1 MARFIPPGA
10 AKPASSRL
18 DVEPGRLEAPPRRFG
33 EAHVRTPET
42 LHEDED
48 HRVEEC
54 GGGVRAGLDELVE
67 ALAVEREERHLGLG
81 LDRRRARRAVQQ
93 AHLAEELAR
102 ALAVQKLLDARLDD
116 LRDEHGAAVDEEH
129 LVARVTLAEEHLVL
143 PERTL
148 AQALCERSLR
158 KNQVLFREGDPGDE
172 MFLIHRG
179 TVLVSKIVKARVEQ
193 LLNRQSAGEFFGE
206 MSLLDGSPRSAT
218 IQAETE
224 VTLLAL
230 DRKSLNQ
237 LIEASPHAA
246 AAFFYA
252 MVLVFM
258 ERLRGSDV
266 RLTEATRWGLEATG
280 LDVRS
285 EER

>member
-10 AKPASSRL
+10 ARPVALGTCPVRDAWRLRSAWRGSFHTGAARPASSRL

-54 GGGVRAGLDELVE
+54 GGGVRAGLDEIGR

-129 LVARVTLAEEHLVL
+129 LVARVALAEEHLVL

-148 AQALCERSLR
+148 AQ
-158 KNQVLFREGDPGDE
+158 
-172 MFLIHRG
+172 
-179 TVLVSKIVKARVEQ
+179 
-193 LLNRQSAGEFFGE
+193 
-206 MSLLDGSPRSAT
+206 
-218 IQAETE
+218 
-224 VTLLAL
+224 
-230 DRKSLNQ
+230 
-237 LIEASPHAA
+237 
-246 AAFFYA
+246 
-252 MVLVFM
+252 
-258 ERLRGSDV
+258 
-266 RLTEATRWGLEATG
+266 
-280 LDVRS
+280 
-285 EER
+285 